1 MLFQRFPPKEIYT
14 IFFFKYMFLIN
25 GGRQFD
31 IFFYFLAHLITYHVY
46 LNPTNKRAQSKSNKE
61 RKKRKKKKKI

>member
-1 MLFQRFPPKEIYT
+1 
-14 IFFFKYMFLIN
+14 MFLIN